1 MSLRSRL
8 RGLFRPPDA
17 GVDDLRAE
25 LDELASE
32 LAAARA
38 RHGELEEKV
47 AKLDKR
53 LGMAMGAIQAATTQ
67 LMSVRQ
73 ASDEAVAAAKQA
85 NQRATSA
92 QSAAEAAA
100 DAVAEL

>member
-1 MSLRSRL
+1 MSLRKKLWRAL
-8 RGLFRPPDA
+8 RG
-17 GVDDLRAE
+17 DDTSE
-25 LDELASE
+25 QGHDLDELGAE
-32 LAAARA
+32 LALARRRQA
-38 RHGELEEKV
+38 ELEAQV

-53 LGMAMGAIQAATTQ
+53 LGMAMGAVQAATAQ

-73 ASDEAVAAAKQA
+73 TADEALAEAKQA
-85 NQRATSA
+85 QQRATSA